1 MKLNYLVILICSLL
15 LTACSPDNTPK
26 TKLFEDQRNAL
37 NKAKEIDSKIQQQA
51 LELQQNI
58 EKQSK
63 E

>member
-1 MKLNYLVILICSLL
+1 MKLNYLVIFICSLL
-15 LTACSPDNTPK
+15 LAACSPDNTAK